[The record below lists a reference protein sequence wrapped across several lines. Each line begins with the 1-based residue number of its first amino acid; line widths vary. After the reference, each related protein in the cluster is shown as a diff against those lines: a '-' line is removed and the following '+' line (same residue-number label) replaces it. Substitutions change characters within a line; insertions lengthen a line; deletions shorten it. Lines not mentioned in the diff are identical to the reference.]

1 MWTPRRTE
9 YRRAAVHDAVAD
21 GGDRA
26 RQLGCQRV
34 ADARQRL
41 TMAFDV

>member
-26 RQLGCQRV
+26 RQLGRQRV
-34 ADARQRL
+34 ADAREGL
-41 TMAFDV
+41 AVPFDV